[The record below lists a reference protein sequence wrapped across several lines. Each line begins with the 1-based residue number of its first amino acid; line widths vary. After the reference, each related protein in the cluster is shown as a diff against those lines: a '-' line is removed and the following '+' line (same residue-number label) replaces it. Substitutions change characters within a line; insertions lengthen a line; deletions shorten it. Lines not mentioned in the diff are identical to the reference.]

1 MPDVSQALN
10 VAQYVAPGFL
20 LVQVLYFM
28 KVNFVHK
35 RSDFERAVWSIILS
49 LPIRWIGTKLITLVG
64 IEINQGLTF
73 EMYLLAFALAGG
85 LVLALAKSLFS
96 FEVED

>member
-1 MPDVSQALN
+1 MPDVSQVLN

-20 LVQVLYFM
+20 LVQVLYLM

-35 RSDFERAVWSIILS
+35 RSDFERGVWSIILS
-49 LPIRWIGTKLITLVG
+49 LPIRWVGTKLITLVG

-73 EMYLLAFALAGG
+73 EMYLLALALAGG
-85 LVLALAKSLFS
+85 IFVALAKSLFS
-96 FEVED
+96 FEAED